1 MSKHKVIFP
10 QNLIIEA
17 ETGATLKELM
27 NREGIEFDFPCG
39 GRGKCGKCKVRI
51 STGAGE
57 PLDEEKES

>member
-27 NREGIEFDFPCG
+27 NRKGLNLTSPAAAGANAANARYGFPQ
-39 GRGKCGKCKVRI
+39 VRANRW
-51 STGAGE
+51 TKR
-57 PLDEEKES
+57 KES